1 MGESYVDWH
10 LDSAGDVG
18 LFFLCSVDAVRV

>member
-1 MGESYVDWH
+1 VGESYVDWH